1 MYQNIIFPLSSIIP
15 LFECI
20 VVAPDMDVLALLAPW
35 LHSSRFM
42 SPQIGSPCDYV
53 LHVIQASFFFFFF
66 LIETPHQSLYI
77 GMCQGL
83 ILHWTTA
90 AGHQILQIRESA
102 LVISVACD
110 FLKSIVSFQ
119 AEFKLLSIMWSLML

>member
-53 LHVIQASFFFFFF
+53 LHVIQASFF
-66 LIETPHQSLYI
+66 L
-77 GMCQGL
+77 
-83 ILHWTTA
+83 
-90 AGHQILQIRESA
+90 
-102 LVISVACD
+102 
-110 FLKSIVSFQ
+110 LKHHTSPY
-119 AEFKLLSIMWSLML
+119 MLECARV